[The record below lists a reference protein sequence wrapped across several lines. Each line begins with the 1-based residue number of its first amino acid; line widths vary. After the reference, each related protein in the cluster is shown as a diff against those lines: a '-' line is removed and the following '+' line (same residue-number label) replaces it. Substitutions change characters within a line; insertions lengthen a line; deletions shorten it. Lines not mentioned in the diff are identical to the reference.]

1 MVLFACHTFA
11 IEAHNTKK
19 FITEELG
26 LPYIRIDTD
35 FSTSDSAQIQT
46 RLESF
51 LEMIS

>member
-35 FSTSDSAQIQT
+35 FQHLTVLKFKQG
-46 RLESF
+46 
-51 LEMIS
+51 